1 MYEYLKKLFAEGEAL
16 TWEQLEAKIAAEK
29 NLKLANIADG
39 GYVSKEKL
47 DAKITELNG
56 VKAQL
61 DSANQEIQ
69 SYKDMDIDGVK
80 KKADEW
86 EQKYAADTASLQQKL
101 DAQAVEFA
109 AKTYLG
115 KFKFANDLVRDAVY
129 AKFMG
134 KGFKREGDNFLGAD
148 EFMSEMQ
155 KTYPTGFLADAPAG
169 SDSNNNTGGN
179 VAAQNQQSP
188 GQATQQKRPWFAPQ
202 VPPAG
207 QTQRRTLSEL
217 MKFKN
222 EHPDAKINFD

>member
-1 MYEYLKKLFAEGEAL
+1 MYEYLKRLFAEGEAL

-29 NLKLANIADG
+29 DLKLVNLTDG
-39 GYVSKEKL
+39 GYVAKEKL
-47 DAKITELNG
+47 DAKTTELNG

-61 DSANQEIQ
+61 DSARQEIQ

-80 KKADEW
+80 RKADEW
-86 EQKYAADTASLQQKL
+86 EQKYAADTTALQQKL

-129 AKFMG
+129 AKFME

-155 KTYPTGFLADAPAG
+155 KTYPTGFLETDG
-169 SDSNNNTGGN
+169 SDPNNNAGRNTS
-179 VAAQNQQSP
+179 AAQNQQLS
-188 GQATQQKRPWFAPQ
+188 GQPTQQKRPWFAPQ

-207 QTQRRTLSEL
+207 QPQRRTLSEM
-217 MKFKN
+217 MKYKN